1 MTLKTGTKLGPY
13 EILSPLGAGGMGE
26 VSLANDSK
34 LDRKVAIKVL
44 PELMTRDK
52 ERVARFEREAKLLAS
67 LNHPNIA
74 AIYGFD
80 DSDGARF
87 LVMEYVEGETLG
99 SHLKNG
105 PVAVEDALDI
115 AKQIAEALEAAHEQ
129 GVIHRDLKPANVMIR
144 EDGTVKVLDF
154 GLAKAMAEE
163 SSIAVNANSPT
174 ITANYTRPG
183 VVLGTAT
190 YMSPEQAR
198 GRSLDKRTDIWSF
211 GCVLYELLTG
221 KRTFDGQTTS
231 DVLAKILERD
241 PDMSALPPNTPSK
254 IIDLVRRCLEKSTG
268 RRLRDIGDAVLELD
282 EAISTRSWTTSAIM
296 AASGPMYAG
305 SKRPAMI
312 TWCLLIA
319 LGAIIGWLGT
329 SLVNKDVAPSTT
341 NIQDRR
347 VTRMS
352 ITIPEFI
359 QPDSI
364 RISPTGGLFAAV
376 GDVDARGS
384 VAKSRQVFT
393 RLFNDNVFRPVSGT
407 SGAIRFCFSPDGKWL
422 AFTTQADRL
431 EDGYELSKVA
441 VDGSSPPLHLA
452 TVGLKW
458 QTETGSFAGFSW
470 NRQNEVLM
478 VDNTTTAQAILHI
491 SAQTGDANIFDLTE
505 IDDII
510 ASMIAYSHIPDRD
523 VTLYSV
529 GKYTGG
535 VWQLSV
541 RAMVPGES
549 QLQMLT
555 EDGSSGTV
563 TSTGHLLY
571 TRGQRLLATRF
582 NTERLQTIGGPV
594 AMVDGLRTRE
604 TWDNGAYGL
613 SDDGT
618 LIFLPGGRVGT
629 QRHLTIVDSDGKLTD
644 LVHPGRAME
653 ASVNASRNGKLAA
666 VVIANSAGLYEL
678 WITEFDVP
686 RLRRLV
692 AEDDGDCWD
701 ALWSSDGEYLYYKFT
716 GESARN
722 GIYRRRTD
730 GSGDAEK
737 VILAFGGRGFLKPHA
752 FSPDDSLLIVEQS
765 ISGSKSLQLL
775 RLNDADA
782 KVVSLEPLLGDS
794 YDTDGADLSFD
805 GKWLAYG
812 SNESGRNEIYIRSFS
827 ADGSLGKAIPATTQ
841 GGGRPRWSP
850 DGKLIY
856 YLKSKELMVMDIDTT
871 EGRPTSTPRV
881 AVDLESNLLIAYDFS
896 TLPGG
901 RLLMIHKGPEEA
913 KPTHVEVILN
923 WFEELKA
930 KVPVGAKQ

>member
-1 MTLKTGTKLGPY
+1 MALEAGKKLGSY

-26 VSLANDSK
+26 VYLANDSK
-34 LDRKVAIKVL
+34 LDRNVAIKVL

-74 AIYGFD
+74 AIHGFD
-80 DSDGARF
+80 DAEGTRF

-99 SHLKNG
+99 NHLKHC

-115 AKQIAEALEAAHEQ
+115 AKQIAEGLEAAHEQ

-144 EDGTVKVLDF
+144 EDRTVKVLDF
-154 GLAKAMAEE
+154 GLAKAMIDEPSGGAD
-163 SSIAVNANSPT
+163 ANSPT

-183 VVLGTAT
+183 VVLGTAA

-211 GCVLYELLTG
+211 GCVFYELLTG
-221 KRTFDGQTTS
+221 KRTFDGQTAS
-231 DVLAKILERD
+231 DVLAQILERD
-241 PDMSALPPNTPSK
+241 PDMSALPPNTPPK

-282 EAISTRSWTTSAIM
+282 EAISARSWTTSAIM

-305 SKRPAMI
+305 SKRTTMI
-312 TWCLLIA
+312 TWGLLIA
-319 LGAIIGWLGT
+319 LGAAIGWLGT
-329 SLVNKDVAPSTT
+329 SLVNKDVASTT
-341 NIQDRR
+341 TNTQDRR
-347 VTRMS
+347 VMRMS

-364 RISPTGGLFAAV
+364 KISPTGGLFAAI

-384 VAKSRQVFT
+384 VAKSTQVFT
-393 RLFNDNVFRPVSGT
+393 RLFDDNVFRPVSGT
-407 SGAIRFCFSPDGKWL
+407 SGAIHFCFSPDGKWL
-422 AFTTQADRL
+422 AFTTHADRL

-452 TVGLKW
+452 TVALKW
-458 QTETGSFAGFSW
+458 QTGTGSLAGFSW

-478 VDNTTTAQAILHI
+478 VDGATTAKAILRI
-491 SAQTGDANIFDLTE
+491 SAQTGDANIIDLAE
-505 IDDII
+505 I
-510 ASMIAYSHIPDRD
+510 ATNVYMGPFSHIPNRD
-523 VTLYSV
+523 VTVYNV
-529 GKYTGG
+529 DKYTGG
-535 VWQLSV
+535 VWQMTV
-541 RAMVPGES
+541 RALVPGES
-549 QLQMLT
+549 QLQMLA

-582 NTERLQTIGGPV
+582 DTERLQTIGGPV
-594 AMVDGLRTRE
+594 AMVDGLRTRQ

-629 QRHLTIVDSDGKLTD
+629 QRHLTIVDSDEKLTD
-644 LVHPGRAME
+644 VVHPGRAME
-653 ASVNASRNGKLAA
+653 ISANASRDGKLAA

-678 WITEFDVP
+678 WVTEFDVP
-686 RLRRLV
+686 RLRRLA
-692 AEDDGDCWD
+692 AETDGDCGLP
-701 ALWSSDGEYLYYKFT
+701 LWSRDGKYLYYTFSGKIK
-716 GESARN
+716 RD

-730 GSGDAEK
+730 GTGDAEK
-737 VILAFGGRGFLKPHA
+737 VFLAPRQLGALLPRAL
-752 FSPDDSLLIVEQS
+752 SPDDSLLIVEKS
-765 ISGSKSLQLL
+765 SSGSNSLYVL
-775 RLNDADA
+775 RIDDEGGQQGL
-782 KVVSLEPLLGDS
+782 LEPLLGDS
-794 YDTDGADLSFD
+794 FDTDGADLSFD
-805 GKWLAYG
+805 GKWLVYG
-812 SNESGRNEIYIRSFS
+812 SNESGRSELYIRSFS
-827 ADGSLGKAIPATTQ
+827 VDGSLGKAIPATTQ

-856 YLKSKELMVMDIDTT
+856 YRKSTELMVMDIDTT
-871 EGRPTSTPRV
+871 EGRPTSAPRV
-881 AVDLESNLLIAYDFS
+881 AVDLESKLLIADDFA

-901 RLLMIHKGPEEA
+901 KLLMIHKGPEEA

>member
-1 MTLKTGTKLGPY
+1 MTLESGTKLGPY
-13 EILSPLGAGGMGE
+13 QVLSPLGAGGMGE
-26 VSLANDSK
+26 VYLASDSK

-44 PELMTRDK
+44 PETMTRDR

-67 LNHPNIA
+67 LNHPKIA

-87 LVMEYVEGETLG
+87 LVMEYVEGDTLG
-99 SHLKNG
+99 SHLKNA
-105 PVAVEDALDI
+105 PVAVEDAIDI

-144 EDGTVKVLDF
+144 EDRTVKVLDF

-163 SSIAVNANSPT
+163 STANTDANSPT

-183 VVLGTAT
+183 VVLGTAA

-231 DVLAKILERD
+231 DVLAQILERD
-241 PDMSALPPNTPSK
+241 PDMSALPPNTPPK

-305 SKRPAMI
+305 SKRRAMI
-312 TWCLLIA
+312 TWGSLIA
-319 LGAIIGWLGT
+319 LGAAMGWLGT
-329 SLVNKDVAPSTT
+329 SLFYKDVVPSTT
-341 NIQDRR
+341 NTQDRR
-347 VTRMS
+347 VARMS
-352 ITIPEFI
+352 ITIPEFV

-364 RISPTGGLFAAV
+364 KISPTGGLFAAI
-376 GDVDARGS
+376 GNVDARGA
-384 VAKSRQVFT
+384 VARSTQIFT
-393 RLFNDNVFRPVSGT
+393 RLFDDNVFRPVSGT
-407 SGAIRFCFSPDGKWL
+407 SGAVHFCFSPDGKWL

-431 EDGYELSKVA
+431 EDGYELSKIA
-441 VDGSSPPLHLA
+441 VDGLSPPLHLA
-452 TVGLKW
+452 TVALKW
-458 QTETGSFAGFSW
+458 QTGTGSFVGFTW

-478 VDNTTTAQAILHI
+478 VDDATTAQAILHI
-491 SAQTGDANIFDLTE
+491 SAQTGDANIIDLAE
-505 IDDII
+505 I
-510 ASMIAYSHIPDRD
+510 ATSVYMNAYSHIPNRD
-523 VTLYSV
+523 VTVYDV
-529 GKYTGG
+529 DKYTGG
-535 VWQLSV
+535 VWQTTV
-541 RAMVPGES
+541 RALVPGES
-549 QLQMLT
+549 QLHMLA

-563 TSTGHLLY
+563 TSTGHFLY

-582 NTERLQTIGGPV
+582 DTERLQTIGGPV
-594 AMVDGLRTRE
+594 AMVDGLRTRQ

-653 ASVNASRNGKLAA
+653 SSANASRDGKLAA

-692 AEDDGDCWD
+692 AEDDGDFFFP
-701 ALWSSDGEYLYYKFT
+701 LWSRDGKYLYYSFQ
-716 GESARN
+716 GESTRD

-730 GSGDAEK
+730 GTADAEK
-737 VILAFGGRGFLKPHA
+737 VFLAPRQLGTMSPRA

-765 ISGSKSLQLL
+765 ISGSKSLHIL
-775 RLNDADA
+775 RLNDDGGQQ
-782 KVVSLEPLLGDS
+782 SLLKPLLGDS
-794 YDTDGADLSFD
+794 FDTDGADLSFD

-856 YLKSKELMVMDIDTT
+856 YRKSEELMVMDIDTA
-871 EGRPTSTPRV
+871 EGRPTSTPRM
-881 AVDLESNLLIAYDFS
+881 AVDLESKLLVADDFS

-901 RLLMIHKGPEEA
+901 KLLMIHKGPEEA
-913 KPTHVEVILN
+913 RPTHVEVILN

-930 KVPVGAKQ
+930 KVPTGSNP